1 MEKKFSFL
9 DYVEEI
15 GAVSRANNVD
25 MGVAYD
31 MFRADVAN
39 GANANCGSCMDGFD
53 FAALKEQW
61 DALTKPEQA
70 AAYEEWHNR

>member
-9 DYVEEI
+9 EYEEEI
-15 GAVSRANNVD
+15 REIARANNVD
-25 MGVAYD
+25 IGVAYD
-31 MFRADVAN
+31 MFRADVRN
-39 GANANCGSCMDGFD
+39 GKNENCGSCMEEFD

-61 DALTKPEQA
+61 DALSQSEQA